1 MNETN
6 DKKAALLDEGE
17 KEKFSS
23 AKKREIVKTLIIIF
37 LAAMLVLTFFSNTIM
52 NKSLPEITTVSASS
66 GKLTERIR
74 EKGVVESNQVY
85 NVTADAN
92 KVVEKINI
100 KRGQEVKKGDVL
112 FVLKNVDDEKLD
124 EAETLLEQ
132 AKNDYETA
140 LLKDPVDYSSENQEI
155 KAAREALNSAIA
167 KRDAAKSNEGIVADA
182 KRRYRENNA
191 ELKNL
196 TAKRDE
202 LKAALRA
209 LSSDS
214 YDEDA
219 PFEYIGDLP
228 SLYSNLTEADEEY
241 KNAYALYERAV
252 ESGGDIDSIK
262 ADADAK
268 KAARDAANDTYK
280 NAKSSLRGSLTDQ
293 YNQLEDPINDLND
306 QIEAYNAEYGEGEK
320 DTYESLDADVLE
332 KRSTLEK
339 LIVELDK
346 SKRSDSIKDKKL
358 DIEIEAKKTA
368 YEKQKEKYDK
378 LKKSAD
384 SSEIK
389 SKYSGVVSS
398 VNIQPDE
405 KTEDGTPLATIDLV
419 DEGFTVSISV
429 EAEKT
434 KKIKKGVEAE
444 IVNNYNDDITA
455 VLSEIKSDPKTG
467 SKNKTLVFNITGDV
481 NSGDSIY
488 LSIPCGSG
496 TYDSIVPRSAVR
508 KGDNEKYV
516 FVVRSKNTPLG
527 NRYYAEKVVV
537 NEEATDEVS
546 SAVSG
551 GLNSGDYVITAA
563 SKPVSAGDQVRIKD
577 K

>member
-1 MNETN
+1 MNESN
-6 DKKAALLDEGE
+6 EKKTALLADDE
-17 KEKFSS
+17 KEKSS
-23 AKKREIVKTLIIIF
+23 PLKRREIVKTLIIIF

-112 FVLKNVDDEKLD
+112 FVLKNVDDEKL
-124 EAETLLEQ
+124 ELAENDYLQ
-132 AKNDYETA
+132 AKIDYETA

-167 KRDAAKSNEGIVADA
+167 KRDAARSNEGAFNDA
-182 KRRYRENNA
+182 KNRYRENNA
-191 ELKNL
+191 ELKRL
-196 TAKRDE
+196 TAKKDDIRS
-202 LKAALRA
+202 ALRA
-209 LSSDS
+209 VNSDS
-214 YDEDA
+214 FDEDV
-219 PFEYIGDLP
+219 PYEYISDLP
-228 SLYSNLTEADEEY
+228 SLYSSFAEADEEY
-241 KNAYALYERAV
+241 KNAYALYEKAI
-252 ESGGDIDSIK
+252 ESGENIDITK

-268 KAARDAANDTYK
+268 KAVRDTANDTYK
-280 NAKSSLRGSLTDQ
+280 NAKNSLRNSLTEQ
-293 YNQLEDPINDLND
+293 YNQLDGTINDLTN
-306 QIEAYNAEYGEGEK
+306 QIEAYEAQYGEGENES
-320 DTYESLDADVLE
+320 YETLDADVVE
-332 KRSTLEK
+332 KRSALEK

-346 SKRSDSIKDKKL
+346 SKRSDNIKDKKL
-358 DIEIEAKKTA
+358 DIEIESKKTA
-368 YEKQKEKYDK
+368 FEKQKEKYEK
-378 LKKSAD
+378 LKKDTEST
-384 SSEIK
+384 EIK
-389 SKYSGVVSS
+389 SKYSGIVSS
-398 VNIQPDE
+398 VNVQPDE
-405 KTEDGTPLATIDLV
+405 KTEDGNPLATIDLV

-444 IVNNYNDDITA
+444 IVNNYDDDTTA
-455 VLSEIKSDPKTG
+455 VLSEIKSDPKSG

-546 SAVSG
+546 CAVSG
-551 GLNSGDYVITAA
+551 GLNPGDYVITAA